1 MMNEIIE
8 FCAEDGVV
16 LNGYINKGKVKTDKV
31 LIELHGMTSNCFK
44 RREKVIAKYVENID
58 IDSLCFNNRGSDIV
72 KYIKYKDDKKKL
84 AGTAY
89 EDIEESYYDVIG
101 AIKCVIQLGYKKIF
115 LQGHSLGAT
124 KLVYTFNKMKKNN
137 SVYLKYINGI
147 ILLSLVDIPYIF
159 NKFTNHKYHEYA
171 MRKEKENSTLE
182 LMPQDC
188 FIHPISVKKFL
199 KYTKYNKEI
208 DFAKFSEDNYRFE
221 ELNSINVP
229 IFMRWGNNKELIEKD
244 AKEQVEFMN
253 KKIDNI
259 FKDINYIDCAN
270 HTFSDKEEILANQIC
285 EFLQKIYKINIF

>member
-8 FCAEDGVV
+8 FCAEDGVI
-16 LNGYINKGKVKTDKV
+16 LNGYINKRKVKTDKV

-44 RREKVIAKYVENID
+44 RREKVIAKFVENIG
-58 IDSLCFNNRGSDIV
+58 IDSICFNNRGSDIV

-101 AIKCVIQLGYKKIF
+101 AIKCAIQLGYKKIF

-159 NKFTNHKYHEYA
+159 NKFTNPKYHEYA
-171 MRKEKENSTLE
+171 TRKEKENSILE

-188 FIHPISVKKFL
+188 FIHPISVKNFL

-208 DFAKFSEDNYRFE
+208 DFAKFSKDNYRFE

-259 FKDINYIDCAN
+259 FKDINYIDGAN

-285 EFLQKIYKINIF
+285 KFLQKIH